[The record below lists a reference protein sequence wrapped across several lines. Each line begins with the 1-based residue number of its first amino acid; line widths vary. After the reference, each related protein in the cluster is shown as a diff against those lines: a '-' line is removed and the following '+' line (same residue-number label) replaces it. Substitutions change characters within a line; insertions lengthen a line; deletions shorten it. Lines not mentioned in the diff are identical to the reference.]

1 MRYFHL
7 LISVL
12 FYLIGL
18 PAQGQNSDQN
28 FVRVSKQYPR
38 YFETANGKVY
48 IPIGLNLCW
57 PRFID
62 NEAEGLAKMEFYFQQ
77 LSMNGG
83 NYARIWLSAPFW
95 EIETVKAGEY
105 DTSKI
110 NRLDKLLALAKI
122 YNIRLKICL
131 ENFRQLINSPA
142 PFPGS
147 VPFDKPIY
155 HMLNGGPLQNMS
167 EYLETETGRKL
178 YLKRANVLAKRY
190 AGNPNVVGWELWN
203 EMNAVK
209 GDGWENWTEI
219 MLNKLHQLFPKQ
231 LVMQSLGSYDKE
243 QDRDL
248 YKRITSLP
256 KNDVAQVHRYLDPGA
271 AWAIC
276 RGPMDTL
283 AAQAAQDLLSFS
295 LQKPVLVAEI
305 GAVEA
310 NHAAPSNLYPKDK
323 LGVLL
328 HDLLFAPFFSGAA
341 GPGHSWHWDS
351 YVEKNNLWWHFGRFA
366 SAIKGFD
373 PIAQKAVPFTGQLP
387 GQVNFYGL
395 KGKTKTL
402 IWIRDAVTTWK
413 TELIEEK
420 PARLVKNQKL
430 LLKDMSIKKVWF
442 YDPWKNSW
450 TEGKVSGRIVS
461 LPTFPRSLVVR
472 LELK

>member
-1 MRYFHL
+1 MKYLHSLAAIL
-7 LISVL
+7 LCLTVWCV
-12 FYLIGL
+12 
-18 PAQGQNSDQN
+18 QGQTSDQN
-28 FVRVSKQYPR
+28 FVKVSKQYPR
-38 YFETANGKVY
+38 YFATANGKTY

-62 NEAEGLAKMEFYFQQ
+62 NEAEGLAKMEFYFRQ
-77 LSMNGG
+77 LSQNGG

-95 EIETVKAGEY
+95 EIETVKAGAY
-105 DTSKI
+105 DRTKI
-110 NRLDKLLALAKI
+110 NRLDKLLALAKK

-131 ENFRQLINSPA
+131 ENFRQLTNYPS

-155 HMLNGGPLQNMS
+155 QVLNGGPLQNMT
-167 EYLETETGRKL
+167 EYLETETGRQL

-190 AGNPNVVGWELWN
+190 AGNPYVFGWELWN

-209 GDGWENWTEI
+209 GDGWESWTEI
-219 MLNKLHQLFPKQ
+219 MLDQMQKLFPNQ

-243 QDRDL
+243 QVRDL

-256 KNDVAQVHRYLDPGA
+256 QNDVAQVHRYLDQGA
-271 AWAIC
+271 AWVVC
-276 RGPMDTL
+276 RGPMEKL

-295 LQKPVLVAEI
+295 FHKPVLVAEI

-310 NHAAPSNLYPKDK
+310 HHVGPSNLYLKDK

-351 YVEKNNLWWHFGRFA
+351 YVEKNNLWWHFGRFV
-366 SAIKGFD
+366 SATKGFD
-373 PIAQKAVPFTGQLP
+373 PIAQKAVPFTGQLA
-387 GQVNFYGL
+387 GEVNFYGL
-395 KGKTKTL
+395 KGKNQAL

-413 TELIEEK
+413 TELVEVT

-430 LLKDMSIKKVWF
+430 VLKDISIKKAWF

-450 TEGKVSGRIVS
+450 TDGKVSGKMVP
-461 LPTFPRSLVVR
+461 LPSFTRSLVVR

>member
-1 MRYFHL
+1 MKYLHSLVAIL
-7 LISVL
+7 LCLTFLCV
-12 FYLIGL
+12 
-18 PAQGQNSDQN
+18 QGQTSDQN
-28 FVRVSKQYPR
+28 FVNVSKQYPR
-38 YFETANGKVY
+38 YFETANGKTY

-62 NEAEGLAKMEFYFQQ
+62 NEAEGLAKMEFYFWQ
-77 LSMNGG
+77 LSQNGG

-105 DTSKI
+105 DKSKI
-110 NRLDKLLALAKI
+110 NRLDKLLALAKK
-122 YNIRLKICL
+122 YNIRLKFCF
-131 ENFRQLINSPA
+131 ENFRQLTNSPS

-155 HMLNGGPLQNMS
+155 HVLNGGPLQNMS
-167 EYLETETGRKL
+167 EYLETETGRNL
-178 YLKRANVLAKRY
+178 FLKRANILAKRY
-190 AGNPNVVGWELWN
+190 ASNPSVFGWELWN

-209 GDGWENWTEI
+209 GDGWETWTEI
-219 MLNKLHQLFPKQ
+219 MLNQMHLLFPNH
-231 LVMQSLGSYDKE
+231 LVMQSLGSYDNE
-243 QDRDL
+243 QYRNW

-256 KNDVAQVHRYLDPGA
+256 QNDVAQVHRYLDQGA
-271 AWAIC
+271 AWAVC
-276 RGPMDTL
+276 RGPMEKL

-295 LQKPVLVAEI
+295 LQKPVLVAEL

-328 HDLLFAPFFSGAA
+328 HDLLFAPFFAGAA

-351 YVEKNNLWWHFGRFA
+351 YVEKNNLWWHFGRFV
-366 SAIKGFD
+366 SATKGFD

-387 GQVNFYGL
+387 GQLNFYGL
-395 KGKTKTL
+395 KGKDKAL
-402 IWIRDAVTTWK
+402 IWIRDAAVTWK
-413 TELIEEK
+413 TELVEVT

-430 LLKDMSIKKVWF
+430 LLKDISIKKVWF
-442 YDPWKNSW
+442 YDPWKNRW
-450 TEGKVSGRIVS
+450 TEGKVSGTIVS
-461 LPTFPRSLVVR
+461 LPLFTRSLVVR